1 MAPTKNLRKNYRVKS
16 KKRPIPKNNKRKT
29 NKSKK
34 RTSRN
39 KRRTRR
45 KQKGGMNTSVIVLKE
60 NPRVRF
66 RTRSRK
72 SEIKRKLPTTAS
84 PSIQKREG
92 RYIDPFE
99 EYPQNLLLK
108 HMGTRNPRETALY
121 ISNGQADPFLKGPG
135 AESTLIS
142 RQSSKLPMH
151 SKHLRLIPAGQGATL
166 RQ

>member
-1 MAPTKNLRKNYRVKS
+1 MAPTKNLRKNNRVKS

-45 KQKGGMNTSVIVLKE
+45 KQKGGMNTRVIVGKK
-60 NPRVRF
+60 NPGGRF
-66 RTRSRK
+66 RTGSRK

-99 EYPQNLLLK
+99 EYPQNLLRVVELLPIVSSPSSWQVVW
-108 HMGTRNPRETALY
+108 MESV
-121 ISNGQADPFLKGPG
+121 SNF
-135 AESTLIS
+135 
-142 RQSSKLPMH
+142 
-151 SKHLRLIPAGQGATL
+151 AT
-166 RQ
+166 